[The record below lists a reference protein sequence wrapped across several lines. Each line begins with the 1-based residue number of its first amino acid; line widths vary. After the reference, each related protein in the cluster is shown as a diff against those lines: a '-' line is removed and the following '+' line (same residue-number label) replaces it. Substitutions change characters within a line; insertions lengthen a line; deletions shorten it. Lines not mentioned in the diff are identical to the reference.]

1 MKEYTSPKTPEN
13 HFRNTLMMASTS
25 EDPILISK
33 KPMEILGKIRDNKPV
48 IIMKQ
53 DPQKITQESLLCSVN
68 NLREAESVFVNK
80 NLIFP
85 SRKFEG
91 EVRATIFPGCKPVK
105 VYDLFCK
112 GLIDCVYPSKDLEEI
127 RYFPDKLKKEIKRF
141 INNVKRDEIYLKFWS
156 TILDWNEK
164 KEVLL
169 PYHLVQLGAK
179 GETKELVEPTPVKP
193 LNFEDLVYERASGYF
208 YIRNQLRFSITRSNI
223 RVNYC
228 TPNLL
233 VFSLSSQETREKDM
247 NLLKNWSQLV
257 ETVNLN
263 LSKATRE
270 IIANAI
276 IENEKEKKTKRK
288 R

>member
-1 MKEYTSPKTPEN
+1 MK
-13 HFRNTLMMASTS
+13 M
-25 EDPILISK
+25 EDLRGCARMKFIETTFNLSLDEEPI
-33 KPMEILGKIRDNKPV
+33 G
-48 IIMKQ
+48 
-53 DPQKITQESLLCSVN
+53 
-68 NLREAESVFVNK
+68 
-80 NLIFP
+80 
-85 SRKFEG
+85 
-91 EVRATIFPGCKPVK
+91 
-105 VYDLFCK
+105 
-112 GLIDCVYPSKDLEEI
+112 
-127 RYFPDKLKKEIKRF
+127 LKKWRK
-141 INNVKRDEIYLKFWS
+141 DEIYLKFWS

-223 RVNYC
+223 RINYC

-288 R
+288 RRKEATTSKDKTPVSAEKVVKKDSTM